1 MKSHQTV
8 WRDDS
13 ERRLLAIYRALP
25 DSEKPYLTEIVY
37 MLSELPDG
45 SELFDKAISEG
56 CSQPSEIALFMRR
69 TC

>member
-1 MKSHQTV
+1 MKSHHTV

-13 ERRLLAIYRALP
+13 ERRLLEIYRTLP

-37 MLSELPDG
+37 MFPELPDAL
-45 SELFDKAISEG
+45 ELFDKAIAEG
-56 CSQPSEIALFMRR
+56 CVQPSEIAIFMRR

>member
-8 WRDDS
+8 WLNDS
-13 ERRLLAIYRALP
+13 ERSLLALFKALP
-25 DSEKPYLTEIVY
+25 DSEKPYFTEIVQ

-45 SELFDKAISEG
+45 GELFDQAISEG
-56 CSQPSEIALFMRR
+56 CSQPSEIALLMRR